1 MTQVCLSSIGV
12 FGPGLNDWAQARSIL
27 QGNQPYRAE
36 QVQIPAP
43 QILPPRDR
51 RRCSDTVSLALRV
64 ALETIQATDLDARA
78 VPSVFAYSSGDG
90 QIVHRLL
97 SGVAK
102 PNKAV
107 SPTDFHNSV
116 HNAPAF
122 YWSLGTGC
130 QEPSTSIA
138 AGRYSFSA
146 ALLKAA
152 VETSARGKPVLMVC
166 FDHPLPDP
174 LSAKYPIAAPFGVG
188 MVLTQRA
195 GHAPLAMLDIE
206 WSPSENVPAG
216 ADRPQID
223 ALHDLWSGNPAARV
237 LPVLE
242 AIAKRERAV
251 ICVPGSHDAS
261 LRIDVTCR

>member
-1 MTQVCLSSIGV
+1 MTRVWVSSIGV
-12 FGPGLNDWAQARSIL
+12 FGPGLNGWAQARSIF

-36 QVQIPAP
+36 QIPVPAP
-43 QILPPRDR
+43 EILPPRDR

-64 ALETIQATDLDARA
+64 ASETMRATDLDTSA

-97 SGVAK
+97 TGVAK
-102 PNKAV
+102 PKKAV

-138 AGRYSFSA
+138 AGRYSFAA

-152 VETSARGKPVLMVC
+152 LETSAREKPVLMVC

-174 LSAKYPIAAPFGVG
+174 LAATYPIAAPFGVG
-188 MVLTQRA
+188 MVLTPWSGDA
-195 GHAPLAMLDIE
+195 TLAILDIS
-206 WSPSENVPAG
+206 WSASEDVAAALHP
-216 ADRPQID
+216 PQIE
-223 ALHDLWSGNPAARV
+223 ALQTLWSGNPAARV
-237 LPVLE
+237 LPLLE
-242 AIAKRERAV
+242 VIANRREATV
-251 ICVPGSHDAS
+251 YMPGSHDAF
-261 LRIDVTCR
+261 LRVDVKCH

>member
-1 MTQVCLSSIGV
+1 MTRVWLSSIGV
-12 FGPGLNDWAQARSIL
+12 LGPGLNGWAQACSVL

-43 QILPPRDR
+43 EILPPRDR

-64 ALETIQATDLDARA
+64 ALETIKATDLDAKG

-130 QEPSTSIA
+130 QESSTSIA
-138 AGRYSFSA
+138 AGRYSFAA

-152 VETSARGKPVLMVC
+152 VESSARGKPVLMVC

-174 LSAKYPIAAPFGVG
+174 LAATYPIAAPFGVG
-188 MVLTQRA
+188 MVLTPWSGDA
-195 GHAPLAMLDIE
+195 TLAMLHID
-206 WSPSENVPAG
+206 WDPSEDVPA
-216 ADRPQID
+216 AVDPPQIE
-223 ALHDLWSGNPAARV
+223 ALRVLWSGNPAARA
-237 LPVLE
+237 LPLLE
-242 AIAKRERAV
+242 VIANRRQAPV
-251 ICVPGSHDAS
+251 YVQGSHDAL
-261 LRIDVTCR
+261 LRVDVRCR